1 MKDNWTLDRA
11 LATHKELVGVMQ
23 NLKHK
28 RNDYQDKISVA
39 VEKYMETKD
48 QSAREE
54 LKQNREVYDSQSKKI
69 NNITLQIRVLREIVE
84 ARISEEIGATFPNVL
99 EAYAGKKAG
108 AKTRDNFMAAL
119 TESFKERGIY
129 VRVYISDWGYGLNV
143 SNSVAGDFCI
153 YFAQGHGFTDSFN
166 RINGEVKLNENDC
179 KHKDFPDDLEAWAT
193 SWLEAKE
200 RQAAEYEKFR
210 ERMAKEAE
218 ALNIGEVR
226 LPCMPVSLIE

>member
-1 MKDNWTLDRA
+1 MKNNWTLDRA
-11 LATHKELVGVMQ
+11 LATHKEQGGILL

-28 RNDYQDKISVA
+28 RKEYQNRISETVQ
-39 VEKYMETKD
+39 EYMDTKD
-48 QSAREE
+48 RTLREAIM
-54 LKQNREVYDSQSKKI
+54 QDRETYDSMSKKI
-69 NNITLQIRVLREIVE
+69 ETTTLQIRVLREIVK
-84 ARISEEIGATFPNVL
+84 ARISEEIGATFPGVL

-108 AKTRDNFMAAL
+108 PKTKDNFMAEL
-119 TESFKERGIY
+119 TESFKERDIY
-129 VRVYISDWGYGLNV
+129 VRVYLSDWGYGLNV

-153 YFAQGHGFTDSFN
+153 YFEPGHGFTDSFN
-166 RINGEVKLNENDC
+166 RIDGGVKLTEDGC

-200 RQAAEYEKFR
+200 RQAAEYEKFK

-226 LPCMPVSLIE
+226 LPCMPVSLIG